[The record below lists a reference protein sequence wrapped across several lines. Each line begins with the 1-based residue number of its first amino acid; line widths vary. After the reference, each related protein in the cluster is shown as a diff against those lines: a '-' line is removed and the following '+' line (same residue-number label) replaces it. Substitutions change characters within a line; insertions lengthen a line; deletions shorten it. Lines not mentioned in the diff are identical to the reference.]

1 MSGSLVLL
9 HLAGA
14 VALLLWATRMVRTGV
29 ENVFGTILRDRLRPA
44 LKNPLLAA
52 GSGMVLAI
60 MFQSATAVGLLISGF
75 AGQELISVTSGI
87 IALLGADLGSSI
99 AVRLLSFDLSDLV
112 PLLIFIGTF
121 THMATSSRNWQQSGR
136 ILIGIGLLLLSLRM
150 IGQSSEP
157 LRTSSLLPVIVE
169 TLTNDAP
176 TAFLVAAI
184 TTWLFHSSVASIL
197 LISALAAKQLI
208 PVELGIILM
217 LGANFGGAMIATAL
231 TRSGNAP
238 QRAVPMG
245 NLILRGLGSI
255 IAAIVASHTIL
266 PLAKLADL
274 PALQIIHAHITFNVL
289 LLIFGMPLAPLVAK
303 FARAW
308 ANRGTPK
315 SAMDLIDTENSSALD
330 ESALTNPRLAIA
342 NATREVL
349 RLCETIDVMLTRVI
363 DMYRTV
369 TRDDI
374 AALAQ
379 LDDRVDRRHS
389 AIKLYLAKAT
399 AHSVSQP
406 EAIRCQELVA
416 ACVKLEQVGD
426 IIVRNMLLHIQKKR
440 ERNVEFTDEGWQELV
455 SMHAAV
461 LANAKLAFNVI
472 VNRDVETA
480 RQLVEEKDSLRAR
493 EKSCSQRHFERLR
506 NGSAL
511 SIETSS
517 IHLDTIRDLKDI
529 NSLLASLAYPVLEEH
544 GLLRQTR
551 LKKS

>member
-29 ENVFGTILRDRLRPA
+29 ENVFGATLRDHLRPA

-52 GSGMVLAI
+52 GSGMLLAI

-112 PLLIFIGTF
+112 PLLIFIGTA

-157 LRTSSLLPVIVE
+157 LRTSGLLPVIVE
-169 TLTNDAP
+169 TLNNDAP

-184 TTWLFHSSVASIL
+184 MTWLFHSSVASIL

-217 LGANFGGAMIATAL
+217 LGANFGGAMIAAAL

-245 NLILRGLGSI
+245 NLILRGAGSI
-255 IAAIVASHTIL
+255 IAAIAASNISL
-266 PLAKLADL
+266 PLEKLASL

-289 LLIFGMPLAPLVAK
+289 LLIFGVPLAPLVAK
-303 FARAW
+303 LARAW
-308 ANRGTPK
+308 ASRGIPK
-315 SAMDLIDTENSSALD
+315 SAMALIDTENSSALD

-369 TRDDI
+369 TRDDL

-399 AHSVSQP
+399 AHNVSEQ

-440 ERNVEFTDEGWQELV
+440 DRNVEFTDAGWQELV

-493 EKSCSQRHFERLR
+493 EKACSQRHFERLR
-506 NGSAL
+506 SGSAL

-529 NSLLASLAYPVLEEH
+529 NSLLASLAYPALEEQ
-544 GLLRQTR
+544 GLLRGSR
-551 LKKS
+551 LKKA